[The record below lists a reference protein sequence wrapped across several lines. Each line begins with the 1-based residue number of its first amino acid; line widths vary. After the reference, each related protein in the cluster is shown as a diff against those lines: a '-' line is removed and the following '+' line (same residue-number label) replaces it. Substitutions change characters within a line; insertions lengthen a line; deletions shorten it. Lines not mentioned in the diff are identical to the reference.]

1 MNEANFNYE
10 NEFKYLLNRKILS
23 RDEFLELLGQVKSVM
38 ERYHNSFSTLAQIEE
53 SERLTEDDIYEI
65 LITQL
70 PMRVYLSIPH
80 HKLKEIATSIYEA
93 QRAKNERGEK

>member
-38 ERYHNSFSTLAQIEE
+38 ERYHNSFSTLAQIEQ
-53 SERLTEDDIYEI
+53 SERLTVEEI
-65 LITQL
+65 ERIVKITL
-70 PMRVYLSIPH
+70 PVGKVWARDV
-80 HKLKEIATSIYEA
+80 AQAIYEA
-93 QRAKNERGEK
+93 QERKSKGVSR

>member
-53 SERLTEDDIYEI
+53 SERLGVEEI
-65 LITQL
+65 ERIVKITL
-70 PMRVYLSIPH
+70 PVG
-80 HKLKEIATSIYEA
+80 KEWARDVAQAIHEA
-93 QRAKNERGEK
+93 QERKSKGGGK

>member
-38 ERYHNSFSTLAQIEE
+38 ERYHNSFSTY
-53 SERLTEDDIYEI
+53 ER
-65 LITQL
+65 
-70 PMRVYLSIPH
+70 R
-80 HKLKEIATSIYEA
+80 
-93 QRAKNERGEK
+93 RGR